1 MSAAAVIFTQQ
12 DLAAQAAKVFDAV
25 RQFGRAEIRT
35 QDGETFE
42 MKIKPEEKK
51 ASAKG
56 FPDFDARWK
65 RLRELGHVP
74 PPASENERINQ
85 IIAGET

>member
-1 MSAAAVIFTQQ
+1 MSTAAAIFTPQ

-35 QDGETFE
+35 QEGETFE
-42 MKIKPEEKK
+42 MKIKPET
-51 ASAKG
+51 
-56 FPDFDARWK
+56 DAVARVLARMEAHRK

-74 PPASENERINQ
+74 PPASAHERINQ
-85 IIAGET
+85 IIAGEV

>member
-1 MSAAAVIFTQQ
+1 MSAATAIFTPQ

-42 MKIKPEEKK
+42 MKIKPE
-51 ASAKG
+51 A
-56 FPDFDARWK
+56 DALAQVLARMEAHRK

-74 PPASENERINQ
+74 PPAAANERINQ
-85 IIAGET
+85 IIAGEI